1 MDHARNRDLPRF
13 RPLTDP
19 GRSLRAPFG
28 PAGHPPVLPVRG
40 TLAGNGD
47 KRSIHERRTVADLLY
62 VAIMIAV
69 FAVLFLLL
77 KGVERIER

>member
-1 MDHARNRDLPRF
+1 MVAAR
-13 RPLTDP
+13 
-19 GRSLRAPFG
+19 GRHSARQATALF
-28 PAGHPPVLPVRG
+28 PVRR
-40 TLAGNGD
+40 TLAGDSDSRGT
-47 KRSIHERRTVADLLY
+47 HERRTVADLLY